1 MARAL
6 TAVPDDGG
14 GGGQTSGLTPSGL
27 TPSGLTPSP
36 RGAHLE
42 MVGAVLAGDGL
53 ERVAEIASAH
63 AGAPVAVIVPR
74 LAAPS
79 ASAGRYHRYVANR
92 LSGASLPRPPEV
104 AAEVPISSG
113 GRQLGAVLLLGSG
126 GAAAADY
133 LHMAAIA
140 ALTEVAVAEARDE
153 TEQSLRGS
161 FLEEVLSR
169 PDLEETEVE
178 RRALRLGFDL
188 DAGYVA
194 LCADAGDR
202 GPGRI
207 TASLAA
213 EVPGALIQAL
223 DSRVHA
229 LLPGAPEHARR
240 VAARLGRIV
249 PIGLSSY
256 RAGAA
261 DARRALEEA
270 ELVLGVTAAGGEP
283 PGDEIGQGTYRLL
296 FRVLASHPQEVRSF
310 YDDTVAP
317 LVAYDEQYSTD
328 LLGTLS
334 SYLDNNCNMA
344 ATASAIH
351 AHRHTVGYRL
361 ERVRD
366 LTGLDPLR
374 SEDRERLG
382 LGLKAYRIISPTL
395 PR

>member
-6 TAVPDDGG
+6 TAVADELA
-14 GGGQTSGLTPSGL
+14 GQT
-27 TPSGLTPSP
+27 P
-36 RGAHLE
+36 RDAHLE

-74 LAAPS
+74 LGV
-79 ASAGRYHRYVANR
+79 GREPWARYERYVAAR
-92 LSGASLPRPPEV
+92 LAGGRPQRPSELTV
-104 AAEVPISSG
+104 EVPISSG
-113 GRQLGAVLLLGSG
+113 GRQLGAVLLLGRG
-126 GAAAADY
+126 VPEAGDY

-169 PDLEETEVE
+169 PELDPVEIE
-178 RRALRLGFDL
+178 RRALRLGFEL
-188 DAGYVA
+188 DSGYVA
-194 LCADAGDR
+194 LCTEAN
-202 GPGRI
+202 GRVR
-207 TASLAA
+207 ASLAA
-213 EVPGALIQAL
+213 EVPGVLVQVVGPKIY
-223 DSRVHA
+223 A
-229 LLPGAPEHARR
+229 LLPGEPEHARR
-240 VAARLGRIV
+240 VAARLGRHADLGV
-249 PIGLSSY
+249 SSY

-261 DARRALEEA
+261 DVRRALEEA
-270 ELVLGVTAAGGEP
+270 ELVLGVTAAGGGP

-317 LVAYDEQYSTD
+317 LVGYDEQYSTD

-334 SYLDNNCNMA
+334 AYLDNNCNMA
-344 ATASAIH
+344 ATAAAIH

-361 ERVRD
+361 DRVKE
-366 LTGLDPLR
+366 LTGLDPLK

-382 LGLKAYRIISPTL
+382 LGLKAYRIIAPSL

>member
-6 TAVPDDGG
+6 TAVADELGG
-14 GGGQTSGLTPSGL
+14 PT
-27 TPSGLTPSP
+27 P

-63 AGAPVAVIVPR
+63 ARAPVAVIVPR
-74 LAAPS
+74 LGV
-79 ASAGRYHRYVANR
+79 GRESWARYERYVAAR
-92 LSGASLPRPPEV
+92 LSGGRPQRPSELTAEV
-104 AAEVPISSG
+104 AISSG
-113 GRQLGAVLLLGSG
+113 GRRLGAVLLLGPG
-126 GAAAADY
+126 GPDAGDY

-169 PDLEETEVE
+169 PELEPAEID
-178 RRALRLGFDL
+178 RRAQRLGLAL

-194 LCADAGDR
+194 LCADSGGR
-202 GPGRI
+202 GPGRL
-207 TASLAA
+207 TAALAA
-213 EVPGALIQAL
+213 EVPGALVQAVGA
-223 DSRVHA
+223 RAYA
-229 LLPGAPEHARR
+229 LLPGEPEHARR
-240 VAARLGRIV
+240 VAARLGRHAAL
-249 PIGLSSY
+249 GLSSH
-256 RAGAA
+256 RSGAA
-261 DARRALEEA
+261 DVRRALEEA
-270 ELVLGVTAAGGEP
+270 ELVLGVTAAGGGP

-317 LVAYDEQYSTD
+317 LVGYDEQYSTD

-334 SYLDNNCNMA
+334 AYLDNNCNMA
-344 ATASAIH
+344 ATAASIH

-361 ERVRD
+361 DRVKE

-382 LGLKAYRIISPTL
+382 LGLKAYRIIAPSL